1 MKQDD
6 DMRRIIPRASAV
18 RCRGYIADTILST
31 SQQELQRE
39 SGEDKRVIPSAQ
51 ERRTPDLVAVGTEDV
66 TGRARWRWGVNI
78 VHVERRTGRISHL
91 QISLQTHATSGGEDD
106 TSTL

>member
-6 DMRRIIPRASAV
+6 DMMRIITRASAV

-51 ERRTPDLVAVGTEDV
+51 ERRTPDLVAVGDRMS
-66 TGRARWRWGVNI
+66 RARRGC
-78 VHVERRTGRISHL
+78 
-91 QISLQTHATSGGEDD
+91 GGE
-106 TSTL
+106 SPEMFR